1 VDEGRAN
8 PLKGKRVVVTRVEEQ
23 SKALVQALR
32 EKGAVP
38 LLAPM
43 VAFAHPD
50 HPELLDEA
58 IRAMER
64 YDWVF
69 LTSQNAVR
77 ALQER
82 CEVLGISLG
91 QTARKSKIA
100 AVGPATA
107 DAAKDA
113 GLKLEYVAVKH
124 QGAALA
130 EELAEKIKGK
140 SVLLPRSDRANPEL
154 VKKLEELGAQAKEV
168 VAYKTVQPGE
178 KDLAEAEAILGEGA
192 DAVLFFSPSAV
203 NHLQEMLGDEK
214 FLELSRG
221 ALFVAVGPVT
231 EAALRTSK
239 VERVRVAGDTKVD
252 AVVEALTEHF
262 SAGKLKPA
270 GAKPK

>member
-8 PLKGKRVVVTRVEEQ
+8 PLKGKRVVVTRAEEQ
-23 SKALVQALR
+23 SKALLQALR

-43 VAFAHPD
+43 VAFAPPD
-50 HPELLDEA
+50 HPELVDEA
-58 IRAMER
+58 IRTMER

-82 CEVLGISLG
+82 CEFLDIPLGEA
-91 QTARKSKIA
+91 ARKSKIA

-107 DAAKDA
+107 EAAKDA

-124 QGAALA
+124 QGMALA
-130 EELAEKIKGK
+130 EELAEKIKGQ

-154 VKKLEELGAQAKEV
+154 MERLEELGARAKEI

-178 KDLAEAEAILGEGA
+178 KALANAEAILKESA
-192 DAVLFFSPSAV
+192 NALLFFSPSAV
-203 NHLQEMLGDEK
+203 NHLQEMLGNER
-214 FLELSRG
+214 FLELSKS
-221 ALFVAVGPVT
+221 ALFVAIGPVT
-231 EAALRTSK
+231 EAALRRST
-239 VERVRVAGDTKVD
+239 VERVKVAVDAKVD

-262 SAGKLKPA
+262 SAVELKPA

>member
-8 PLKGKRVVVTRVEEQ
+8 PLQGKRVVVTRAEEQ
-23 SKALVQALR
+23 SKALLQALR

-43 VAFAHPD
+43 VAFAPPD
-50 HPELLDEA
+50 LPDLVDEA
-58 IRAMER
+58 IRAMES

-82 CEVLGISLG
+82 CEFLDIPLGEA
-91 QTARKSKIA
+91 ARKSKIA

-107 DAAKDA
+107 EAAKDA

-124 QGAALA
+124 QGMALA

-154 VKKLEELGAQAKEV
+154 MERLEELGARAREI
-168 VAYKTVQPGE
+168 VAYKTVPPGE
-178 KDLAEAEAILGEGA
+178 KALANAEAILKESA
-192 DAVLFFSPSAV
+192 NAVLFFSPSAV
-203 NHLQEMLGDEK
+203 NHLQEMLGNEK
-214 FLELSRG
+214 FLELSRS
-221 ALFVAVGPVT
+221 ALFVAIGPVT
-231 EAALRTSK
+231 EAALRRSK
-239 VERVRVAGDTKVD
+239 VERVKVAVDAKVD

-262 SAGKLKPA
+262 SAVELKPA

>member
-8 PLKGKRVVVTRVEEQ
+8 PLKGKRVVVTRSEEQ

-38 LLAPM
+38 LPAPM
-43 VAFAHPD
+43 VAFAPPD
-50 HPELLDEA
+50 NPRLVDEA
-58 IRAMER
+58 IRQMDHYE
-64 YDWVF
+64 WVF

-77 ALQER
+77 ALQGR
-82 CEVLGISLG
+82 CEVLGIRLAEV
-91 QTARKSKIA
+91 ARKSKIA

-107 DAAKDA
+107 EVAKDA

-124 QGAALA
+124 QGTSLA

-140 SVLLPRSDRANPEL
+140 KVLLPRSDRANPEL
-154 VKKLEELGAQAKEV
+154 GKKLERLGARAKEV
-168 VAYKTVQPGE
+168 VAYKTVPPDG
-178 KDLAEAEAILGEGA
+178 KDLGNAEAFLKAGA

-203 NHLQEMLGDEK
+203 NHLQEVLGNEK

-221 ALFVAVGPVT
+221 AVFVAIGPVT
-231 EAALRTSK
+231 EAALRRSK
-239 VERVRVAGDTKVD
+239 VERVKMAGDTKVD
-252 AVVEALTEHF
+252 AVVEALTEYF
-262 SAGKLKPA
+262 SAGELKPA

>member
-1 VDEGRAN
+1 VDNGRAN
-8 PLKGKRVVVTRVEEQ
+8 PLKGKRVVVTRAEEQ

-43 VAFAHPD
+43 VAFTPPD
-50 HPELLDEA
+50 NPALVDEA
-58 IRAMER
+58 IHAMER

-77 ALQER
+77 ALQEHS
-82 CEVLGISLG
+82 EALGVPLSEA
-91 QTARKSKIA
+91 ARKSKIA

-107 DAAKDA
+107 EAAKEA

-124 QGAALA
+124 QGTALA
-130 EELAEKIKGK
+130 EELAERIKGK

-154 VKKLEELGAQAKEV
+154 LKKLAELGAQAKEV
-168 VAYKTVQPGE
+168 VAYKTAQPSE
-178 KDLAEAEAILGEGA
+178 KDLAKAEAILKKRA
-192 DAVLFFSPSAV
+192 NAVLFFSPSAV
-203 NHLQEMLGDEK
+203 NHLQEMLGNEK

-231 EAALRTSK
+231 EAALRRSH
-239 VERVRVAGDTKVD
+239 VERVKVASDTKVD
-252 AVVEALTEHF
+252 AVVEALAEYF
-262 SAGKLKPA
+262 SAGELKPA
-270 GAKPK
+270 GAKTK